1 MPVEDLLPLRAL
13 LSSLE
18 NRLGSCSLS
27 FGYRCLLT
35 PELKTKETMRLTQN
49 KFNLNHTKDLSW

>member
-1 MPVEDLLPLRAL
+1 MPVEDLLPLQAL

-18 NRLGSCSLS
+18 NGLGSCSLS
-27 FGYRCLLT
+27 FGNHCLLT
-35 PELKTKETMRLTQN
+35 PELKTEETMRLTQI